1 MMLLV
6 ANKKARHD
14 YQIEDTLLAG
24 VVLTGSEVK
33 SLRLKQASL
42 KGAFVR
48 LIKGEAW
55 LVDAQI
61 SPYKFASNLEYDP
74 KRMRKLL
81 LTKKELGRLVGLK
94 EQSGRTIV
102 PLEFQLVGNKIKLK
116 IGLGR
121 GLKKHEKREKL
132 KKRADR
138 REAQRLLKSKLKGF

>member
-14 YQIEDTLLAG
+14 YQIENTLLAG
-24 VVLTGSEVK
+24 VVLTGPEVK

-48 LIKGEAW
+48 LIQGEAW
-55 LVDAQI
+55 LIDAQI

-81 LTKKELGRLVGLK
+81 LKKKELGQLTGLK
-94 EQSGRTIV
+94 DQSRRTIV
-102 PLEFQLVGNKIKLK
+102 PLSFKLINNKIKLE
-116 IGLGR
+116 IGIGR

>member
-1 MMLLV
+1 MLLV
-6 ANKKARHD
+6 ENKKARHD
-14 YQIEDTLLAG
+14 YQIEEKLLAG
-24 VVLTGSEVK
+24 IVLTGPEVK
-33 SLRLKQASL
+33 SVRLKQASL
-42 KGAFVR
+42 KGSFVR

-61 SPYKFASNLEYDP
+61 SPYKFANNSEYDP

-81 LTKKELGRLVGLK
+81 LTKKELGKLAGLK

-102 PLEFQLVGNKIKLK
+102 PLAFKLVNNRIKLE
-116 IGLGR
+116 IGIGR

-138 REAQRLLKSKLKGF
+138 RQAQKLLKTKLKGF